1 MQISSFF
8 KFGKHHT
15 YCQEWDQQL
24 IYAWLQLEVKLGGE
38 SREHGGLNSWCSPS
52 KSMCS
57 DCSLPLL
64 LTDFTSSPTLIH
76 QLRTWAVLLLTQH
89 VGLAAAGSQSPTLFH
104 HSRIWMGSR
113 CSLIQSLTSPSP
125 LGATE
130 CADLQL
136 TYMDWTQLQKEN
148 SKNCGG
154 PTLLA
159 PTQMRSALRS
169 ESLIIVRLHLHPQ
182 HTQRQ
187 CIPVWCTEG
196 TRGFG
201 EEDVPSL
208 EDQREGWGSKGALGP
223 QAQKLQVCGGSFRRK
238 KKMGGLQGNQTQEE
252 WQPNVMSL
260 VHGIRLLEQH
270 RCHSV
275 A

>member
-1 MQISSFF
+1 
-8 KFGKHHT
+8 
-15 YCQEWDQQL
+15 
-24 IYAWLQLEVKLGGE
+24 
-38 SREHGGLNSWCSPS
+38 
-52 KSMCS
+52 MCS
-57 DCSLPLL
+57 DCSLPLP

-76 QLRTWAVLLLTQH
+76 QLRTRAVLLLTQH

-148 SKNCGG
+148 SKSCGG

-196 TRGFG
+196 TWGFG

-208 EDQREGWGSKGALGP
+208 EDQREGWGKQRGSWSSSSEVAGVWG
-223 QAQKLQVCGGSFRRK
+223 KLQK
-238 KKMGGLQGNQTQEE
+238 KKKKWEGCRATRPRRNSNPTL
-252 WQPNVMSL
+252 
-260 VHGIRLLEQH
+260 
-270 RCHSV
+270 CHWCMELDF
-275 A
+275 

>member
-1 MQISSFF
+1 M
-8 KFGKHHT
+8 
-15 YCQEWDQQL
+15 
-24 IYAWLQLEVKLGGE
+24 
-38 SREHGGLNSWCSPS
+38 
-52 KSMCS
+52 
-57 DCSLPLL
+57 
-64 LTDFTSSPTLIH
+64 
-76 QLRTWAVLLLTQH
+76 LLLTQH

-148 SKNCGG
+148 SKSCGG

-238 KKMGGLQGNQTQEE
+238 KKKWEGCRATRPRRNGN
-252 WQPNVMSL
+252 PML
-260 VHGIRLLEQH
+260 
-270 RCHSV
+270 CHWCMELDF
-275 A
+275 